1 MKNLL
6 VISLLLVCGPTLAD
20 HHAEQEL
27 PIVSNFKAAD
37 GDASSTLNMSEFKN
51 FVKAN
56 AKADIGRFAMIEKR
70 SMENRVFSRMDSNDD
85 GEIALQ
91 ELMAMRK

>member
-1 MKNLL
+1 
-6 VISLLLVCGPTLAD
+6 
-20 HHAEQEL
+20 
-27 PIVSNFKAAD
+27 
-37 GDASSTLNMSEFKN
+37 
-51 FVKAN
+51 
-56 AKADIGRFAMIEKR
+56 MIEKR